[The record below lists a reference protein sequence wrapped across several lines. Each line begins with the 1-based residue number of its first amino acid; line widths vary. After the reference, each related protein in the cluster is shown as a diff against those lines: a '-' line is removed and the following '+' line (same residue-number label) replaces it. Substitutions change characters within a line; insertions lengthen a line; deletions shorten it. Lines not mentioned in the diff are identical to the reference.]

1 MRNMILCTVILLTG
15 FSTGLYAQT
24 GTVEGTVTDGNTRE
38 TMHGVNVVGQE
49 TTRGTTTNADGEYS
63 LEVDVGE
70 VVVFSYV
77 GYEPQ
82 TVQIDNGHLEEGLDV
97 IMVSAVAA
105 MDEMVVVG
113 FGCERS
119 ANLAAAGW
127 RLSGEA
133 GE

>member
-24 GTVEGTVTDGNTRE
+24 GTVEGTVTDGNTGE
-38 TMHGVNVVGQE
+38 TMPGVNVVVQE
-49 TTRGTTTNADGEYS
+49 TTSGTTTNADGEYS

-105 MDEMVVVG
+105 MDEMVD
-113 FGCERS
+113 RKS
-119 ANLAAAGW
+119 T
-127 RLSGEA
+127 RLNSSHVA
-133 GE
+133 I